1 MRRVV
6 VVAFDGCQPLDVFGP
21 AEVFAGAAEAQQR
34 RGARDRGYQVVIAGG
49 SGLTVGGERGP
60 ALLAET
66 TLARLARGRGA
77 IDTLVVAGGAGARRA
92 AEQPA
97 AVRAVRQLA
106 ARARRTTSVC
116 TGAFVLAAA
125 GLLDGRRATTHWAY
139 CDLLGQELS
148 AGPGRARD
156 PIYVEDG
163 ALWTSAGVTAGIDL
177 ALALVKRDLGAR
189 SRCCWRAGWWCSCAA
204 PAGSGRLDAQLAA
217 QTAERDVLREVQAHV
232 LEHPGAALEV
242 PEPCR
247 PAPGM
252 SVRNFSRVFSA
263 EVGLSPAAFVERV
276 RVEAARQLLE
286 TTRRAA
292 GEVASAVGFGTPE
305 ALRRA
310 FARRLG
316 LSPRVPGALWR
327 GGPGARQSAQL
338 KERDGARRRETE
350 RKGRGEMKLVFM
362 LFRASPRSTWWA
374 PTRCWRGC
382 RAPRWCSP
390 G

>member
-1 MRRVV
+1 MAARGHHGGMRRVV

-21 AEVFAGAAEAQQR
+21 VEVFAGAAEAQQR

-49 SGLTVGGERGP
+49 SGLTVRSERGP
-60 ALLAET
+60 ALLADT
-66 TLARLARGRGA
+66 TLQRLARGRGA
-77 IDTLVVAGGAGARRA
+77 VDTLVVAGGAGARRA

-97 AVRAVRQLA
+97 VLSAVRRLA

-139 CDLLGQELS
+139 CDQLAKAHPRVQVE
-148 AGPGRARD
+148 RD

-177 ALALVKRDLGAR
+177 ALALVERDLGREVALLLAR
-189 SRCCWRAGWWCSCAA
+189 WLVVFVRRAGGQSQF
-204 PAGSGRLDAQLAA
+204 SAQLAA

-232 LEHPGAALEV
+232 IEHPGAALEV
-242 PEPCR
+242 PTLAR
-247 PAPGM
+247 RAGM

-263 EVGLSPAAFVERV
+263 EVGVSPAAFVERV
-276 RVEAARQLLE
+276 RVEAARHLLE

-316 LSPRVPGALWR
+316 LSPREYRARFGA
-327 GGPGARQSAQL
+327 AASVV
-338 KERDGARRRETE
+338 DG
-350 RKGRGEMKLVFM
+350 
-362 LFRASPRSTWWA
+362 
-374 PTRCWRGC
+374 
-382 RAPRWCSP
+382 
-390 G
+390 